1 MTADQAKCG
10 TISGYNRH
18 RNAGED
24 PCDAC
29 RKAKSSD
36 KSSRRD
42 ADRAEAAEEAREI
55 YEGILLEPESSRLKL
70 LKEQRDIL
78 RAHSRMAPPQS
89 IAAISRQLSAILA
102 EIEDLEA
109 EKKAGESKSQGP
121 AAPTSGPT
129 HSSGGG
135 SVANI
140 FERHAAREQQ
150 RRSGTA

>member
-1 MTADQAKCG
+1 MTAEQAKCG

-18 RNAGED
+18 RNAEEA
-24 PCDAC
+24 PCVAC

-36 KSSRRD
+36 KANRRE
-42 ADRAEAAEEAREI
+42 AERAEAAEQAREI
-55 YEGILLEPESSRLKL
+55 YEGIVLEPESDRITL

-78 RAHSRMAPPQS
+78 RAHSQAAPPQS
-89 IAAISRQLSAILA
+89 IAAISRQLSAVLA

-121 AAPTSGPT
+121 AAPASGPV

-140 FERHAAREQQ
+140 FERHEARERQ
-150 RRSGTA
+150 RRSG